1 MIDIDMVLLPIT
13 WSKSMAD
20 QGKEI
25 HQKECC
31 KFGVLFWLFNLLLF
45 SFSLSSSSWLPELA
59 GSVITEKNSWY
70 GTISRDFFHE
80 LMIWYKTHDQND
92 IHSTHP

>member
-1 MIDIDMVLLPIT
+1 
-13 WSKSMAD
+13 MAD

-45 SFSLSSSSWLPELA
+45 SFSLSSLSWLPELA
-59 GSVITEKNSWY
+59 GSVITQKILDM
-70 GTISRDFFHE
+70 GRFLAISF
-80 LMIWYKTHDQND
+80 MN
-92 IHSTHP
+92 